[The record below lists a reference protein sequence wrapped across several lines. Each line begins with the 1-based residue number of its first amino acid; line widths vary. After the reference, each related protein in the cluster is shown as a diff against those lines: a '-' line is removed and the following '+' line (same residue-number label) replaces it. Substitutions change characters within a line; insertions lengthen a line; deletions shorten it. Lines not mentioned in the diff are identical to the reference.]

1 MTEKELVTKMLDTL
15 VKSRKELANID
26 LGITKKS
33 LPDLDKIIEH
43 IGAPLMIMV
52 MGEFS
57 TGKST
62 FINAMVGEE
71 VTAVNATPTTAV
83 ITKLCYGLQ
92 DRILVHFTD
101 GTKKEYELASFKQL
115 TSKAGT
121 ESEDKT
127 HENIEYVERQMPLDM
142 LQYVTI
148 IDSPGLNDVN
158 EKHSATTKKFVSNA
172 DTVLWMFSSLQS
184 GSKTEVDAMESLT
197 PRLKPIA
204 IVNKMDELDVEEE
217 DPQEFLDNLRV
228 QLKDKVQTVVGISAK
243 YALEG
248 KLEKNETKIDIGN
261 LKELEQVVRELV
273 LPNRDKYKLNTLMDE
288 LGKWIAD
295 IVTVIKD
302 KEKNNQVNKDNDYE
316 SYLANKARLQQNE
329 EVVFNIANTIKDYC
343 IKKSESFNEQA
354 LFFVGVLYFWGVCL
368 KNDNAKAEMY
378 WERAALKNHVLA
390 QLLLGMFY
398 IEKNDYF
405 KAITWFKKSAVQGL
419 AESQMAFGIC
429 YLYGTGVENNN
440 ENAYYWFKK
449 SAEQGYAAAQLK
461 LGDCYRT
468 GIGVEQ
474 DYEQAAS
481 WYRKAVEQGNEEAN
495 NRIDE
500 LKNEINCF
508 DDNNINDHI
517 KLNNLAK
524 RGDTLAQCSL
534 GDYYYKGIGVDK
546 DYDQAAYWYRKA
558 AEQGNKEAQFGL
570 GICCYIS
577 HDYRQAVD
585 WFRQAAKQGEAN
597 AQYHLGFCYQFGTGV
612 DKNNQKAMYWYGK
625 AAEQGNEDAK
635 EQLKTIDNIKNSQ
648 TYTFFERYI
657 NKAESGDVEAQCKLA
672 MQYFDKEDYVL
683 AVYWFKKAAAQGD
696 KFAQCRLGYCFSA
709 GYGTETNMEK
719 SFYWYEKAAEQG
731 EPEAQYCVGCCY
743 YGGMGVVK
751 NERNAFEWYEK
762 AAYNN
767 HIEAQGALAACYS
780 EGIGTE
786 KNYVKAFEWYK
797 HMAEN
802 GDAIGQHKVAVG
814 YFKGIGVKK
823 DEEEAV
829 TWLIK
834 SAKQGNVN
842 AQIDLGFCYKN
853 GHGTLID
860 NEKALYW
867 CKKAAEQG
875 DEKAQKIVTIL
886 EKQNQAIDRNKAND
900 INTNKR
906 DSKENTTI
914 SNVPKVMARRNKV
927 QNEEAYF
934 ARYKKEAESGNQK
947 SQYELA
953 ICYETGKGTTQSE
966 DRAVYWC
973 RKSAIQGNQFAQY
986 RLATYYLKGL
996 GVEYDEKEAIRWL
1009 DKAAKQGNKAAEWQL
1024 ERIRIKRMKKEE
1036 QKGKF

>member
-1 MTEKELVTKMLDTL
+1 MTEKELVTKMLETL
-15 VKSRKELANID
+15 VKSRKELASID

-33 LPDLDKIIEH
+33 LSDLDKIIEH
-43 IGAPLMIMV
+43 IRAPLMIMV

-62 FINAMVGEE
+62 FINAVVGEE
-71 VTAVNATPTTAV
+71 VTAVNSTPTTAV
-83 ITKLCYGLQ
+83 ITKLCYGVQ

-101 GTKKEYELASFKQL
+101 GTKKEYELDSFKQL
-115 TSKAGT
+115 TSKTGT

-148 IDSPGLNDVN
+148 FDSPGLNDVN

-172 DTVLWMFSSLQS
+172 DTVLWMFSALQS

-204 IVNKMDELDVEEE
+204 IVNKMDELNEEE
-217 DPQEFLDNLRV
+217 DDPQEFLDNLRV
-228 QLKDKVQTVVGISAK
+228 QLKDKVQAVVGISAK

-248 KLEKNETKIDIGN
+248 KLEKNETKTDIGN

-295 IVTVIKD
+295 VVTVIKD

-316 SYLANKARLQQNE
+316 SYLSNKARLQQNE
-329 EVVFNIANTIKDYC
+329 EVVFYITNTIKDYC

-368 KNDNAKAEMY
+368 KNDNEKAEMY

-390 QLLLGMFY
+390 QLLLGMLY
-398 IEKNDYF
+398 TEKNDYF

-429 YLYGTGVENNN
+429 YLYGTGVEKND

-449 SAEQGYAAAQLK
+449 SAEQGYDVAQLK

-468 GIGVEQ
+468 GIGVEK

-500 LKNEINCF
+500 LKNEINCIG
-508 DDNNINDHI
+508 DNNINDYI

-524 RGDTLAQCSL
+524 RGDTLAQSSL

-657 NKAESGDVEAQCKLA
+657 KKAESGDVEAQCFLA
-672 MQYFDKEDYVL
+672 NHYHSKGDHSQALSWYHKAAEQNNTDAQLILGDCYYDGLGTEEDYQQ
-683 AVYWFKKAAAQGD
+683 A
-696 KFAQCRLGYCFSA
+696 
-709 GYGTETNMEK
+709 
-719 SFYWYEKAAEQG
+719 FYWYEKAAG
-731 EPEAQYCVGCCY
+731 LGNAEAQNTLGDCY
-743 YGGMGVVK
+743 YYGHGIEM
-751 NERNAFEWYEK
+751 
-762 AAYNN
+762 NN
-767 HIEAQGALAACYS
+767 Q
-780 EGIGTE
+780 
-786 KNYVKAFEWYK
+786 KAFYWY
-797 HMAEN
+797 
-802 GDAIGQHKVAVG
+802 
-814 YFKGIGVKK
+814 
-823 DEEEAV
+823 
-829 TWLIK
+829 
-834 SAKQGNVN
+834 
-842 AQIDLGFCYKN
+842 
-853 GHGTLID
+853 
-860 NEKALYW
+860 
-867 CKKAAEQG
+867 KKAAEQG
-875 DEKAQKIVTIL
+875 NAEAQSKLGYCYYYGYGVEKDKQKAVYWYNMAAEQDHEEAQCWLGSYYYKGIGAEEDYQQAFYWYEKAAGLGNAEAQNTLGDCYYYGHGIEMNNQK
-886 EKQNQAIDRNKAND
+886 AF
-900 INTNKR
+900 
-906 DSKENTTI
+906 
-914 SNVPKVMARRNKV
+914 
-927 QNEEAYF
+927 YW
-934 ARYKKEAESGNQK
+934 YKKAAEQGNAEA
-947 SQYELA
+947 QYQLA
-953 ICYETGKGTTQSE
+953 ICYHNGFGITKSIQKAMFWYRKVVEQGQSHVIE
-966 DRAVYWC
+966 
-973 RKSAIQGNQFAQY
+973 AQY
-986 RLATYYLKGL
+986 CLGCFYYDGE
-996 GVEYDEKEAIRWL
+996 GVEKDYQQAIYWY
-1009 DKAAKQGNKAAEWQL
+1009 GKAAEKGHVMAQYLLGECYLNGIGIAVDYQQAIYWYKKAASQRYMPAINRL
-1024 ERIRIKRMKKEE
+1024 TQINRKEHPVQERNKNNSSKRGRVLIKW
-1036 QKGKF
+1036 

>member
-1 MTEKELVTKMLDTL
+1 MTEKELVAKMLDTL

-508 DDNNINDHI
+508 DDNNINDYI

-524 RGDTLAQCSL
+524 RGDTLAQSSL

-657 NKAESGDVEAQCKLA
+657 KKAESGDVEAQCFLA
-672 MQYFDKEDYVL
+672 NHYHSKGDYSQALSWYHKAAEQNNTDAQLILGNCYYDGLGIEEDYQQ
-683 AVYWFKKAAAQGD
+683 A
-696 KFAQCRLGYCFSA
+696 
-709 GYGTETNMEK
+709 
-719 SFYWYEKAAEQG
+719 FYWYEKAAALG
-731 EPEAQYCVGCCY
+731 NAEAQNTLGDCY
-743 YGGMGVVK
+743 YYGHGIEM
-751 NERNAFEWYEK
+751 
-762 AAYNN
+762 NN
-767 HIEAQGALAACYS
+767 Q
-780 EGIGTE
+780 
-786 KNYVKAFEWYK
+786 KAFYWY
-797 HMAEN
+797 
-802 GDAIGQHKVAVG
+802 
-814 YFKGIGVKK
+814 
-823 DEEEAV
+823 
-829 TWLIK
+829 
-834 SAKQGNVN
+834 
-842 AQIDLGFCYKN
+842 
-853 GHGTLID
+853 
-860 NEKALYW
+860 
-867 CKKAAEQG
+867 KKAAEQG
-875 DEKAQKIVTIL
+875 NAEAQSKLGYCYYYGYGVEKDKQKAVYWYNMAAEQDHEEAQCWLGSYYYKGIGAEEDYQQAFYWYEKAAGLGNAEAQNTLGDCYYYGHGIEMNNQK
-886 EKQNQAIDRNKAND
+886 AF
-900 INTNKR
+900 
-906 DSKENTTI
+906 
-914 SNVPKVMARRNKV
+914 
-927 QNEEAYF
+927 YW
-934 ARYKKEAESGNQK
+934 YKKAAEQGNAEA
-947 SQYELA
+947 QYQLA
-953 ICYETGKGTTQSE
+953 ICYHNGFGITKSIQKAMFWYRKVVEQGQSHVIE
-966 DRAVYWC
+966 
-973 RKSAIQGNQFAQY
+973 AQY
-986 RLATYYLKGL
+986 CLGCFYYDGE
-996 GVEYDEKEAIRWL
+996 GVEKDYQQAIYWY
-1009 DKAAKQGNKAAEWQL
+1009 GKAAEKGHVMAQYLLGECYFNGIGIAVDYQQAIYWYKKAASQRYMPAINRL
-1024 ERIRIKRMKKEE
+1024 TQINRKEHPVQERNKNNSSKRGRVLIKW
-1036 QKGKF
+1036 